1 MRLGLLY
8 CNQFRVCVYNFNFTR
23 KFKPKH
29 FCWPNKQLIY
39 FQNITIDSPL
49 EYSNLLADSTKTG
62 PSEMPH
68 LFSVCVRGQRWAP
81 LPLLPEYQHWPR
93 TQSKK
98 RWDNSGGPVFAE
110 CIKHGPKFGVLC
122 RRINRYILEINEW
135 FIHSVFHSVCFT
147 LCSEYGLNSK

>member
-1 MRLGLLY
+1 MKKIEKNDTIGKL
-8 CNQFRVCVYNFNFTR
+8 NKIDEFD
-23 KFKPKH
+23 K
-29 FCWPNKQLIY
+29 WSNKQLIY

-93 TQSKK
+93 TRSKK
-98 RWDNSGGPVFAE
+98 RWDNSGGPFFAE
-110 CIKHGPKFGVLC
+110 CTKHGPKFGVLC

-135 FIHSVFHSVCFT
+135 FIKQICRSAMQS
-147 LCSEYGLNSK
+147 NSARA